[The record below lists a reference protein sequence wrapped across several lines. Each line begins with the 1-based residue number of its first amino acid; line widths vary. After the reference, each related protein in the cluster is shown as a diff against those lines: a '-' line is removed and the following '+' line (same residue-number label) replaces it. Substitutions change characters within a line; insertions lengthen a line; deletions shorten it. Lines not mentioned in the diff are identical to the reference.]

1 MGALTKE
8 RGRPQGMRA
17 IQLDNETLD
26 YIVRYQAKTKSNQN
40 ANSQSGIAVLLLTLY
55 MPTTNPSD

>member
-17 IQLDNETLD
+17 IQVDNETLD

-40 ANSQSGIAVLLLTLY
+40 ANS
-55 MPTTNPSD
+55 